1 VLLLTGNEEGVEE
14 GVEERVVEGVEEGV
28 EEAVRRTRG
37 RSKMDWHLVA
47 TQLAHHC
54 GRRRRESD
62 RNACLPALKKI
73 TKPQYSNSA

>member
-1 VLLLTGNEEGVEE
+1 VLLLTGNEEAVGEGVEE
-14 GVEERVVEGVEEGV
+14 GVVEGAEEGVEEGV

-37 RSKMDWHLVA
+37 TSKKDWHLVA

-62 RNACLPALKKI
+62 RNACLPLH
-73 TKPQYSNSA
+73 